1 MTSEKYEPT
10 QAEILASIVTGR
22 GSSGYMGAAVQRSH
36 RFPYHLF
43 VQIENM
49 ANAGGVPVSIIIN
62 QLIACGLE
70 AVRTKLPDDIV
81 SQLSHTSK
89 EQSERPVKSISV
101 GIKDGKL
108 DTRKK
113 SRPKRL

>member
-1 MTSEKYEPT
+1 MTNEKYEPT

-22 GSSGYMGAAVQRSH
+22 GTSGYMGAAVQRSH

-43 VQIENM
+43 LQIENM

-62 QLIACGLE
+62 QLIECGLE
-70 AVRTKLPDDIV
+70 AVKGKLPDEFV
-81 SQLSHTSK
+81 KQLSHVTK

-108 DTRKK
+108 DTHKKPRPKK
-113 SRPKRL
+113 S